1 MKKEEWRKIDGFP
14 NYEVSSNGRVR
25 NIVKGNELRQ
35 FPNHKGYLI
44 VYLGREK
51 TISVHRLVCSA
62 FIPNPEGKPQV
73 NHKNGIQTDNRVWIN
88 EDGSIDFDKS
98 NLEWCTPKENMNNPN
113 TLYRNTHK
121 IVRLDANGKLLN
133 LYLSVRDAE
142 RYTGIKNSHISE
154 VCKGMNRRKTAGGY
168 GWQYMDN
175 YLADWFDKEYLE

>member
-35 FPNHKGYLI
+35 YPNHKGYLI
-44 VYLGREK
+44 VYLGRRK
-51 TISVHRLVCSA
+51 TISVHRLVTSA

-73 NHKNGIQTDNRVWIN
+73 NHINGIQSDNRV
-88 EDGSIDFDKS
+88 E
-98 NLEWCTPKENMNNPN
+98 NLEWCTCKENMNNPN
-113 TLYRNTHK
+113 TLYRNTQK
-121 IVRLDANGKLLN
+121 IVRLDANGKLKN

-154 VCKGMNRRKTAGGY
+154 VCKSMGRRKSAGGY
-168 GWQYMDN
+168 RWQYMDN